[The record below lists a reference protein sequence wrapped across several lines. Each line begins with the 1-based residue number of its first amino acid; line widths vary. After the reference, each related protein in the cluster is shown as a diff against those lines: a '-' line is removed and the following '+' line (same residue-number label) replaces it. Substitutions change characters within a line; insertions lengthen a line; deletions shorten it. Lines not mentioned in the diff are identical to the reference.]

1 MMSRDPN
8 LPRSLRIITLRSR
21 THSSGFGSQR
31 ADFWMYE
38 QSCPNCG
45 KRLDAHDFDVYNICK
60 ALYLGLDVNT
70 SECQESKDNSSTN
83 CLNCGSE
90 TTFIFSDGS
99 CAFCH
104 AAFMRG
110 IENTPSISV
119 MSQGSVK

>member
-1 MMSRDPN
+1 MIKKEK
-8 LPRSLRIITLRSR
+8 RS
-21 THSSGFGSQR
+21 
-31 ADFWMYE
+31 DFYMYSE
-38 QSCPNCG
+38 ACPNCG

-60 ALYLGLDVNT
+60 ALYLGLDPNIP
-70 SECQESKDNSSTN
+70 ECQESKDNSSTN

-90 TTFIFSDGS
+90 TPFIFSDGS
-99 CAFCH
+99 CANCH